1 MAINMRP
8 FPEQAALFARCSEYA
23 YLPEK
28 EGKAKFEELG
38 FKATFIDNDGSQAYW
53 LVNDDDL
60 VIVCRGTQPTEFKD
74 IAADLKAL
82 AC

>member
-8 FPEQAALFARCSEYA
+8 FPEQAALFARCSEAA

-38 FKATFIDNDGSQAYW
+38 FKATFIDHDGSQGL
-53 LVNDDDL
+53 LVSQ
-60 VIVCRGTQPTEFKD
+60 R
-74 IAADLKAL
+74 
-82 AC
+82 